1 MLTIAS
7 LLCARLSGG
16 IAGIMTI
23 GHCAAVAIPETSA
36 QTPDASAYPTADA
49 TLGEVLFPNESS
61 MAEQISLA
69 IEDTIRRDY
78 APGSARRDAHPKA
91 HGCVKAEFAVAASLP
106 KSLVHGVFIPGT
118 TYSAWIR
125 FSNGN
130 KDATRA
136 DIKGDARG
144 MAIKLLDVPGKKLLD
159 AVDQATTQDFIL
171 ISHPV
176 FFANDPN
183 RYLSLIRDGSSG
195 GVFATL
201 RIPFDL
207 GFRGLM
213 IARKTASKT
222 ISNPLQ
228 TRYWSTVPYQLGVG
242 DDRQAVKYSVR
253 SCAATLDPIPK
264 KPGNDYLRGALR
276 ASLETGDACMEFLV
290 QPRTSP
296 RMGVEDVMTE
306 WDESDA
312 PSYPVASI
320 RIPRQTFDT
329 PEQNAFCEAL
339 SFNPWH
345 ALPAHKPLGVMNR
358 LRKVIYE
365 RISQVR
371 HAMNAVGMRSAIPLE
386 SATALSTASPPQAI
400 AVPPRHGR
408 IRSP

>member
-1 MLTIAS
+1 MFTITS
-7 LLCARLSGG
+7 SLCARLSVGL
-16 IAGIMTI
+16 AGMMAI
-23 GHCAAVAIPETSA
+23 GHCAAVAIAETSA
-36 QTPDASAYPTADA
+36 QTPNASGYPTVDA
-49 TLGEVLFPNESS
+49 QLGEVLFPDESRV
-61 MAEQISLA
+61 AEQISLA
-69 IEDTIRRDY
+69 IEDLLRRDY

-91 HGCVKAEFAVAASLP
+91 HGCVKAEFTVAASLP
-106 KSLVHGVFIPGT
+106 KSLVQGVFIPGT

-159 AVDQATTQDFIL
+159 DIDQATTQDFIL

-183 RYLSLIRDGSSG
+183 RYLSLIRHGSSG
-195 GVFATL
+195 GVLAKL

-253 SCAATLDPIPK
+253 SCAATVDPIPK
-264 KPGNDYLRGALR
+264 KPGRDYLRGALR
-276 ASLETGDACMEFLV
+276 ASLETGDACMQFLV

-306 WDESDA
+306 WEESDA
-312 PSYPVASI
+312 PFYAVASI
-320 RIPRQTFDT
+320 RIPPQTFDT

-365 RISQVR
+365 RVSQVR
-371 HAMNAVGMRSAIPLE
+371 RAMNAVGIRSAIPIE
-386 SATALSTASPPQAI
+386 QATAQATANPPGISA
-400 AVPPRHGR
+400 PRPHGR
-408 IRSP
+408 IRLP